1 MLSREVAELKIF
13 EPGDVVH
20 FPVLTDSTGPTMTV
34 KGGRIYQYKSGK
46 KYVQYLFDGHTEEG
60 DGMTDRLAQTIKA
73 SIAKEYDTIGIIL
86 GKVGVGKSNLGVD
99 LCKSFDETFTLEE
112 RYVFDL
118 LPFMKY
124 LRDHWN
130 ELKPGMCF
138 LMDEAINIAN
148 NREWQN
154 QVNVSFGKFLT
165 MFRSLGLILIM
176 IIPEKKRLDN
186 YLREGERVR
195 FLAECKD
202 LPNGGMYE
210 GRGFYELT
218 IDGHTPGLGTFPEM
232 NTDVIDDYIKKKKE
246 GQYQKLDEMI
256 ESMESSN
263 GKGAK
268 RLVES
273 TDRNK
278 KMVSYFLDEGW
289 SYQDISDRFDIPYNT
304 VKRWAFEIYKNKD
317 QGAS

>member
-1 MLSREVAELKIF
+1 MAELKIF
-13 EPGDVVH
+13 EPGDTVH
-20 FPVLTDSTGPTMTV
+20 FPVLTDPTGPTMTI
-34 KGGRIYQYKSGK
+34 KGGRIFSYPSGK
-46 KYVQYLFDGHTEEG
+46 KYISYLVEGHTDQE
-60 DGMTDRLAQTIKA
+60 DGLTDRLAQAIKT
-73 SIAKEYDTIGIIL
+73 SIVKEYDTIGIVV

-99 LCKSFDETFTLEE
+99 LATSFDPTFTLEE

-124 LRDHWN
+124 LRDHWT
-130 ELKPGMCF
+130 ELKPGMAF

-186 YLREGERVR
+186 YLRDGERVR
-195 FLAECKD
+195 FIAECKD
-202 LPNGGMYE
+202 LKNGGKYE

-218 IDGHTPGLGTFPEM
+218 FDNHTVCMGTFPEM
-232 NTDVIDDYIKKKKE
+232 NTDLIDDYIAKKKE
-246 GQYQKLDEMI
+246 GQYQKLGEMI
-256 ESMESSN
+256 DDMESSN
-263 GKGAK
+263 GKGTK
-268 RLVES
+268 RLAES

-278 KMVSYFLDEGW
+278 RMMGYFLDEGW
-289 SYQDISDRFDIPYNT
+289 SYQDIADRFDIPYNT
-304 VKRWAFEIYKNKD
+304 VKRWAFEYYKNKEV
-317 QGAS
+317 G